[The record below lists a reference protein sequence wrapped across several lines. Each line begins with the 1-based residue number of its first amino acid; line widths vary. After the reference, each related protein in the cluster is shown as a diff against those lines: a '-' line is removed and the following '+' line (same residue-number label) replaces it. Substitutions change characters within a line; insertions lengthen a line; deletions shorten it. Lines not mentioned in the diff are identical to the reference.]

1 MHEHQNNIRLK
12 AILFDFDGVLIKSM
26 EDHFEGWR
34 RALEEYGIDMAPE
47 ELYVRE
53 GAAVEELANQFT
65 RKFNLPFDEA
75 SNIVEKKRRYY
86 DEIKNVELYPDL
98 LDTLNWAQE
107 RDLKLGVVSGGR
119 RKRVYQDLEDFGIA
133 EFFSAVVTV
142 DDVFFTKP
150 APEPYLR
157 AAEALKVQP
166 EECVVVENAPF
177 GIRSAKA
184 ANMRCIAITST
195 LSPMFLKEADVV
207 SDSIGDTLNVLKKM
221 Y

>member
-1 MHEHQNNIRLK
+1 MK
-12 AILFDFDGVLIKSM
+12 VVLFDFDGVLIRSM
-26 EDHFEGWR
+26 EDHYEGWR
-34 RALEEYGIDMAPE
+34 LAMEDYGIEMAPE

-65 RKFNLPFDEA
+65 RKFNLPFEEA
-75 SNIVEKKRRYY
+75 SNIVEKKRQHY
-86 DEIKNVELYPDL
+86 DQVKNIELYPDL
-98 LDTLNWAQE
+98 LDLLNWARE
-107 RDLKLGVVSGGR
+107 RDLRLGVVSGAR
-119 RKRVYQDLEDFGIA
+119 RTRVVEALENFGIT
-133 EFFSAVVTV
+133 EYFDAVITL

-157 AAEALKVQP
+157 AAEALNAKP
-166 EECVVVENAPF
+166 EECVVIENAPF

-184 ANMRCIAITST
+184 ANMSCIAITTT

-207 SDSIGDTLNVLKKM
+207 SDNLGDTLNVLKKM